1 MGGEKVSVKYRFFNA
16 KATTAGGVTTY
27 DREYDSNDLT
37 GYLKRFFTDGVFMEP
52 SNALQVLAASTGL
65 AVDMQIGA
73 ALINGC
79 SIETDAAIR
88 FSLGAAHATL
98 PRIDRLVVRWNLQAR
113 LMEFVVKQGTAAAS
127 PQAPALTR
135 DTDNVH
141 ELSLARIYVAAG
153 ASALSQSNITDERLD
168 ATVCGAVVAAVQHVD
183 TATIFNQYQ
192 QALDDFLKA
201 SADKITAYCLY
212 QEYVQETTSSAGQT
226 VVAIDSAKIPAFN
239 ASTDIMQV
247 YVNGERMTPSE
258 YTVGSN
264 SVTLTSALN
273 AGNIIML
280 VCVKSIDATGAD
292 TQALSRQVAD
302 LSTKVAQVSKRVYY
316 ATGTND
322 NIALSNLAA
331 AFYAGTGEF
340 ANAAANDQLK
350 IEIVGELGI
359 SAPASGSGTS
369 ASPYVYFAVGRPSG
383 STRKLWL
390 DFHSAAR
397 VNVAATGTYAN
408 IFGGDHVN
416 VTGLQLYA
424 TGNYVNVFSGS
435 NTNADDCELYVTGQN
450 DVSVSYTGSGT
461 FTDVRTSMTSVGGSV
476 FSFRCTGDVVCTVT
490 RGEHY
495 AFTGSSSKESVIF
508 YIAANQTAA
517 KLLLT
522 NVHALKTTRSGYYQ
536 TNAVKCNSGYCTACG
551 CIVHTAPAFYSTTNC
566 TQFGTI
572 VDT

>member
-1 MGGEKVSVKYRFFNA
+1 MSVKYRFFNA

-27 DREYDSNDLT
+27 DREYDSSDLT
-37 GYLKRFFTDGVFMEP
+37 DYLKRFFTDGVFMEP
-52 SNALQVLAASTGL
+52 SSSLQVLAASTGL
-65 AVDMQIGA
+65 AVDMQSGA
-73 ALINGC
+73 ALVNGC

-88 FSLGAAHATL
+88 FSLSAAHASL
-98 PRIDRLVVRWNLQAR
+98 PRVDRLVVRWNLQER
-113 LMEFVVKQGTAAAS
+113 LMEYAIKTGTASAA
-127 PQAPALTR
+127 PAPPALTR
-135 DTDNVH
+135 TEYVH

-153 ASALSQSNITDERLD
+153 ASAISQANITDERLNS
-168 ATVCGAVVAAVQHVD
+168 TLCGSVVATVQHVD
-183 TATIFNQYQ
+183 TTTIFNQYQ
-192 QALDDFLKA
+192 QALDDFLAA

-226 VVAIDSAKIPAFN
+226 VVAIDRASIPNFN
-239 ASTDIMQV
+239 AATDIMQV

-258 YTVGSN
+258 YTVGSS
-264 SVTLTSALN
+264 SVTLASALN

-292 TQALSRQVAD
+292 VQQLSAQVAE
-302 LSTKVAQVSKRVYY
+302 LSTKVGQVSKRVYY

-340 ANAAANDQLK
+340 ANAAANDQL
-350 IEIVGELGI
+350 ELAIVGELGI

-369 ASPYVYFAVGRPSG
+369 SSPYVYFAVGRPSG
-383 STRKLWL
+383 STRKLRL

-397 VNVAATGTYAN
+397 VNVAATGSYAN
-408 IFGGDHVN
+408 IFGGDYVN

-424 TGNYVNVFSGS
+424 TGNNVNVFSG
-435 NTNADDCELYVTGQN
+435 NLTNADDCELYVTGQL

-461 FTDVRTSMTSVGGSV
+461 FTDVRTSMTSVGGNV
-476 FSFRCTGDVVCTVT
+476 FSFRCYGDIVCTVT

-495 AFTGSSSKESVIF
+495 AFTGDSSKESVIF
-508 YIAANQTAA
+508 YIAANQTTA

-522 NVHALKTTRSGYYQ
+522 NVRALKTTRSGYYQ

-551 CIVHTAPAFYSTTNC
+551 CIVHTAPAFYSATNC
-566 TQFGTI
+566 MHFGGI

>member
-1 MGGEKVSVKYRFFNA
+1 MSVKYRFFNA
-16 KATTAGGVTTY
+16 EATTVGGVTIY
-27 DREYDSNDLT
+27 DRVFDCNDLT
-37 GYLKRFFTDGVFMEP
+37 GYLKLFFTDGVFMEP
-52 SNALQVLAASTGL
+52 STSLQVLAASAGL
-65 AVDMQIGA
+65 AVDMQAGA

-79 SIETDAAIR
+79 SIETDAAIK
-88 FSLGAAHATL
+88 FSLGSAHATL

-113 LMEFVVKQGTAAAS
+113 LMEFTIKQGVAAVS

-135 DTDNVH
+135 HTDNVH

-153 ASALSQSNITDERLD
+153 ASELSQENITDERLD

-183 TATIFNQYQ
+183 TTTIFNQYQ
-192 QALDDFLKA
+192 KALDDFLAA
-201 SADKITAYCLY
+201 SNDKITAYCLY
-212 QEYVQETTSSAGQT
+212 QEYTQETTSRAGQA
-226 VVAIDSAKIPAFN
+226 VVAIDSAKIPNFN
-239 ASTDIMQV
+239 IATDIMQV

-258 YTVGSN
+258 YTVGSS
-264 SVTLTSALN
+264 SVTLASPLN

-302 LSTKVAQVSKRVYY
+302 MSTKVAQVSKRVYY

-359 SAPASGSGTS
+359 SAPARGSGTS
-369 ASPYVYFAVGRPSG
+369 GAPYVYFDVGRPSG
-383 STRKLWL
+383 ATRKLVL

-397 VNVAATGTYAN
+397 VNVAATGNYAN
-408 IFGGDHVN
+408 IFGGDYVN
-416 VTGLQLYA
+416 ITGLQLYA
-424 TGNYVNVFSGS
+424 TGNNVNVFSGS
-435 NTNADDCELYVTGQN
+435 MTNADDCELYVTGQL

-476 FSFRCTGDVVCTVT
+476 FSFRCYGDVVCNVT

-495 AFTGSSSKESVIF
+495 AFTGDSSKESVIF
-508 YIAANQTAA
+508 YIAASQTAA

-522 NVHALKTTRSGYYQ
+522 NVQALKTTRSGYYQ
-536 TNAVKCNSGYCTACG
+536 TNAIKCNSGYCTACG
-551 CIVHTAPAFYSTTNC
+551 CIVHTAPDFYSTTNC
-566 TQFGTI
+566 LHYGTI

>member
-1 MGGEKVSVKYRFFNA
+1 MSVKYRFFNA

-52 SNALQVLAASTGL
+52 STALQVLAASTGL

-79 SIETDAAIR
+79 TIETDASIR
-88 FSLGAAHATL
+88 FSLSSAHATL
-98 PRIDRLVVRWNLQAR
+98 PRIDRIVVRWNLQER
-113 LMEFVVKQGTAAAS
+113 LMEFALKTGTAAAS

-135 DTDNVH
+135 TEYVH

-153 ASALSQSNITDERLD
+153 ASALSQTNVTDERLNS
-168 ATVCGAVVAAVQHVD
+168 AVCGSVVATVQHVD

-192 QALDDFLKA
+192 KALDDFLAA
-201 SADKITAYCLY
+201 SANRITAYCLY
-212 QEYVQETTSSAGQT
+212 QEYTQETTSSAGQT
-226 VVAIDSAKIPAFN
+226 VVAIDSAKIPDFN
-239 ASTDIMQV
+239 VSTDIMQV

-264 SVTLTSALN
+264 SVTLASALN

-292 TQALSRQVAD
+292 TQALSKQVAD

-331 AFYAGTGEF
+331 EFYAGTGEF

-369 ASPYVYFAVGRPSG
+369 GAPYVYFDVGRPSN
-383 STRKLWL
+383 STRKLLL

-408 IFGGDHVN
+408 IFSGSYIN

-424 TGNYVNVFSGS
+424 TGNNVNVFVGGY
-435 NTNADDCELYVTGQN
+435 TNADNCELYVTGQL
-450 DVSVSYTGSGT
+450 DVSVDYTGSGT
-461 FTDVRTSMTSVGGSV
+461 FTDVRTSMTSVGGNV
-476 FSFRCTGDVVCTVT
+476 FSFRCYGDVVCNVT

-508 YIAANQTAA
+508 YIAASQTDA

-522 NVHALKTTRSGYYQ
+522 NVQALKTTRSGYYQ
-536 TNAVKCNSGYCTACG
+536 TNAVKCNSGYCSMSG

-572 VDT
+572 ADT

>member
-1 MGGEKVSVKYRFFNA
+1 MSVKYRFFNA

-37 GYLKRFFTDGVFMEP
+37 GYLKRFFTDGVFMQP
-52 SNALQVLAASTGL
+52 SNSLQVLAASTGL
-65 AVDMQIGA
+65 SVDMQIGA

-79 SIETDAAIR
+79 SIETDAAIK
-88 FSLGAAHATL
+88 FSLSAAHTAL
-98 PRIDRLVVRWNLQAR
+98 PRVDRIVVRWNLQAR
-113 LMEFVVKQGTAAAS
+113 LMEFALKTGTAAAS

-135 DTDNVH
+135 TEYVH

-153 ASALSQSNITDERLD
+153 ASAISQANITDERLD
-168 ATVCGAVVAAVQHVD
+168 STVCGSVVAAVQHVD
-183 TATIFNQYQ
+183 TATLFNQYQ
-192 QALDDFLKA
+192 TALDEFLSK

-212 QEYVQETTSSAGQT
+212 QEYAQETTSSAGQT
-226 VVAIDSAKIPAFN
+226 VVAIDSAKIPDFN
-239 ASTDIMQV
+239 AATDIMQV
-247 YVNGERMTPSE
+247 YVNGERLTPSE

-264 SVTLTSALN
+264 SVTLATSLN

-292 TQALSRQVAD
+292 TQTLSKQVAD

-322 NIALSNLAA
+322 NIALSNLAY
-331 AFYAGTGEF
+331 AFYAGEGEF
-340 ANAAANDQLK
+340 ANISVNDQLK
-350 IEIVGELGI
+350 IEVIGTLGV
-359 SAPASGSGTS
+359 SAPYSGSGTS
-369 ASPYVYFAVGRPSG
+369 ADPYVYFAFGRPSPN
-383 STRKLWL
+383 SRKLVF
-390 DFHSAAR
+390 DFTSAAR
-397 VNVAATGTYAN
+397 VEVAATGNYAN
-408 IFGGDHVN
+408 IFGGDLVN

-424 TGNYVNVFSGS
+424 TGNYVNVFSG
-435 NTNADDCELYVTGQN
+435 NDTTATDCELYVTGQN

-461 FTDVRTSMTSVGGSV
+461 FTDVRTSITSVGGNV
-476 FSFRCTGDVVCTVT
+476 FSFRCYGDIVCTVT

-508 YIAANQTAA
+508 YIAASQTAA

-522 NVHALKTTRSGYYQ
+522 NVRALKTTRSGYYQ

-551 CIVHTAPAFYSTTNC
+551 CIVHTAHAFYSTTNC
-566 TQFGTI
+566 LHYGTI

>member
-1 MGGEKVSVKYRFFNA
+1 MSVKYRFFNA
-16 KATTAGGVTTY
+16 KATTVGGVTTY
-27 DREYDSNDLT
+27 DREFDCNDLT

-73 ALINGC
+73 ALIKGC

-98 PRIDRLVVRWNLQAR
+98 PRIDRIVVRWNLQER
-113 LMEFVVKQGTAAAS
+113 LMEFSLKTGTAAVS

-135 DTDNVH
+135 TEYVH

-153 ASALSQSNITDERLD
+153 ASVLSQSNITDERLD
-168 ATVCGAVVAAVQHVD
+168 ATVCGAVVATVQHVD
-183 TATIFNQYQ
+183 TTTIFNQYQ
-192 QALDDFLKA
+192 QALEDFLRT

-226 VVAIDSAKIPAFN
+226 VVAIDSAKIPEFN
-239 ASTDIMQV
+239 ATTDIMQV

-258 YTVGSN
+258 YTVGSS
-264 SVTLTSALN
+264 SVTLASALN

-292 TQALSRQVAD
+292 TQALSKQVAD
-302 LSTKVAQVSKRVYY
+302 LATKVAQVSKRVYY

-369 ASPYVYFAVGRPSG
+369 AVPYVYFATGRPSG

-397 VNVAATGTYAN
+397 VNVAATGNYAN

-424 TGNYVNVFSGS
+424 SGNNVNVFSGI
-435 NTNADDCELYVTGQN
+435 NTTATDCELYVTGQL

-476 FSFRCTGDVVCTVT
+476 FSFRCSGDVVCNVT

-508 YIAANQTAA
+508 YIAASQTAA

-522 NVHALKTTRSGYYQ
+522 NVRALATTRSGYYQ

>member
-1 MGGEKVSVKYRFFNA
+1 MSVKYRFFNA
-16 KATTAGGVTTY
+16 KATTVGGVTTY

-52 SNALQVLAASTGL
+52 STALQVLAASTGL
-65 AVDMQIGA
+65 AVDLQIGA

-79 SIETDAAIR
+79 SIETDASIR
-88 FSLGAAHATL
+88 FSLNAAHSTL
-98 PRIDRLVVRWNLQAR
+98 PRIDRVVVRWNLQER
-113 LMEFVVKQGTAAAS
+113 KMEFALKTGTAAAS

-135 DTDNVH
+135 TEYVH
-141 ELSLARIYVAAG
+141 ELSLARVYVGAG
-153 ASALSQSNITDERLD
+153 ASALSQTNITDERLNS
-168 ATVCGAVVAAVQHVD
+168 AVCGSVVATVQHVD

-192 QALDDFLKA
+192 TALDDFLKA
-201 SADKITAYCLY
+201 SADKIVAYCLY

-226 VVAIDSAKIPAFN
+226 VVAIDSAKIPDFN

-280 VCVKSIDATGAD
+280 VCVKSIDATDAD
-292 TQALSRQVAD
+292 TQTLSRQVAD

-397 VNVAATGTYAN
+397 VNVAATGNYAN

-424 TGNYVNVFSGS
+424 SGNYVNVFSGS

-461 FTDVRTSMTSVGGSV
+461 FTDVRTSMTSVGGNV
-476 FSFRCTGDVVCTVT
+476 FSFRCYGDVVCTVT

-495 AFTGSSSKESVIF
+495 AFAGTSGKESVIF
-508 YIAANQTAA
+508 YIGANQTLA

-536 TNAVKCNSGYCTACG
+536 TNAVKCNSGACTMCG

>member
-1 MGGEKVSVKYRFFNA
+1 MSVKYRFFNA

-52 SNALQVLAASTGL
+52 STSLQVLAVSNML
-65 AVDMQIGA
+65 AVDMQLGA

-79 SIETDAAIR
+79 SIETDASIR
-88 FSLGAAHATL
+88 FSLSGAHATL
-98 PRIDRLVVRWNLQAR
+98 PRIDRIVVRWNLQER
-113 LMEFVVKQGTAAAS
+113 LMEFALKTGTPAAS

-135 DTDNVH
+135 TDNVH
-141 ELSLARIYVAAG
+141 ELSLASIYVGAG
-153 ASALSQSNITDERLD
+153 VIAINQSKITDERLNS
-168 ATVCGAVVAAVQHVD
+168 AVCGAVVATVQHVD

-192 QALDDFLKA
+192 KALDDFLAA
-201 SADKITAYCLY
+201 SSDKIVAYCLY

-226 VVAIDSAKIPAFN
+226 VVAIDSAKIPDFN
-239 ASTDIMQV
+239 VTTDIMQV

-258 YTVGSN
+258 YTVGSS
-264 SVTLTSALN
+264 SVTLASSLN

-292 TQALSRQVAD
+292 TQALSKQVAD
-302 LSTKVAQVSKRVYY
+302 LATKVGQVSKRVYY

-350 IEIVGELGI
+350 IEILGELGI
-359 SAPASGSGTS
+359 SAPFNGSGTS

-390 DFHSAAR
+390 DFHGAAR
-397 VNVAATGTYAN
+397 VNVESTGSYAN

-416 VTGLQLYA
+416 VSGLQLYA
-424 TGNYVNVFSGS
+424 AGYYVNVFSGS

-461 FTDVRTSMTSVGGSV
+461 FTDVRTSMTSVGGNV
-476 FSFRCTGDVVCTVT
+476 FSFRCTGDIVCTVT

-495 AFTGSSSKESVIF
+495 AFTGSGSKESVIF
-508 YIAANQTAA
+508 YIAASQTLA

-522 NVHALKTTRSGYYQ
+522 NVQALKTARSGYYQ
-536 TNAVKCNSGYCTACG
+536 TNAVKCNSGYCTMCG
-551 CIVHTAPAFYSTTNC
+551 CIVHTAAALYSTTNC

>member
-1 MGGEKVSVKYRFFNA
+1 MSVKYRFFNA
-16 KATTAGGVTTY
+16 RATTAGGVTTY

-52 SNALQVLAASTGL
+52 STSLQVLAASTGL
-65 AVDMQIGA
+65 AVDMQLGA

-79 SIETDAAIR
+79 SIETDASIR
-88 FSLGAAHATL
+88 FSLTSAHATL
-98 PRIDRLVVRWNLQAR
+98 PRIDRIVVRWNLQAR
-113 LMEFVVKQGTAAAS
+113 LMEFALKTGTAAAS

-135 DTDNVH
+135 TENVH

-153 ASALSQSNITDERLD
+153 ASALTQANVTDERLNS
-168 ATVCGAVVAAVQHVD
+168 AVCGSVVATVQHVD

-192 QALDDFLKA
+192 KALDDFLAA
-201 SADKITAYCLY
+201 SADRITAYCLY

-239 ASTDIMQV
+239 VDTDIMQV

-258 YTVGSN
+258 YTVGSS
-264 SVTLTSALN
+264 SVTLASSLN

-292 TQALSRQVAD
+292 MQQLSAQVAD
-302 LSTKVAQVSKRVYY
+302 LSAKVAQVSKRVYY

-322 NIALSNLAA
+322 NIALSDLAY
-331 AFYAGTGEF
+331 AFYAGEGEF
-340 ANAAANDQLK
+340 ANISVNAQLK
-350 IEIVGELGI
+350 VEIIGTLGI
-359 SAPASGSGTS
+359 SAPYSGSGSS
-369 ASPYVYFAVGRPSG
+369 ADPYVYFNFGRPSPN
-383 STRKLWL
+383 SRKLVF
-390 DFHSAAR
+390 DFTSAAR
-397 VNVAATGTYAN
+397 VEVAATGNYAN

-424 TGNYVNVFSGS
+424 TGNYVNVFSG
-435 NTNADDCELYVTGQN
+435 NDTTATDCELYVTGQL

-461 FTDVRTSMTSVGGSV
+461 FTDVRTSITSVGGNV
-476 FSFRCTGDVVCTVT
+476 FSFRCSGDIVCTVT

-495 AFTGSSSKESVIF
+495 AFAGTSGKESVIF

-522 NVHALKTTRSGYYQ
+522 NVRALKTTRSGYYQ
-536 TNAVKCNSGYCTACG
+536 TNAVKCNSGACTMCG
-551 CIVHTAPAFYSTTNC
+551 CIVHTAPAFYSTTAC
-566 TQFGTI
+566 LHYGTI